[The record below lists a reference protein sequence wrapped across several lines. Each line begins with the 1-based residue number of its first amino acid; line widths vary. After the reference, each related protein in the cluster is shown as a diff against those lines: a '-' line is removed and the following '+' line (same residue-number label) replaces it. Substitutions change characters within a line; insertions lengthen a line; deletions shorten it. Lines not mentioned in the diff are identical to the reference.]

1 MDKKDSLKKAIE
13 MAGNM
18 SNLARACNVKPQS
31 VRGWVLRGEIPV
43 KRCKDVEKATGI
55 SRRELRPDYFA

>member
-1 MDKKDSLKKAIE
+1 MNKKDGLKKAIE
-13 MAGNM
+13 TAGNM

-31 VRGWVLRGEIPV
+31 VRGWVLKGEIPL

-55 SRRELRPDYFA
+55 PRQELRPDYFA